1 MQDTKS
7 AWTMK
12 ERGMKNEEPATQ
24 CEKESAALCDVY
36 SGSDLFRHFPIYSA
50 VFVSYHIGGKVSA
63 GKRHFGKQMGRS
75 AILWAVY
82 KFHIF
87 LETDQEYAGNQLPA
101 ADNRICST
109 HYSGAPVE

>member
-63 GKRHFGKQMGRS
+63 GKRYFGKQMGRS

-82 KFHIF
+82 KFLI
-87 LETDQEYAGNQLPA
+87 LRILIYAKEL
-101 ADNRICST
+101 
-109 HYSGAPVE
+109 

>member
-36 SGSDLFRHFPIYSA
+36 SDPDLFRHFPIYSA
-50 VFVSYHIGGKVSA
+50 VFVSYHIGGKVSS
-63 GKRHFGKQMGRS
+63 GKRYFGK
-75 AILWAVY
+75 
-82 KFHIF
+82 
-87 LETDQEYAGNQLPA
+87 
-101 ADNRICST
+101 
-109 HYSGAPVE
+109 